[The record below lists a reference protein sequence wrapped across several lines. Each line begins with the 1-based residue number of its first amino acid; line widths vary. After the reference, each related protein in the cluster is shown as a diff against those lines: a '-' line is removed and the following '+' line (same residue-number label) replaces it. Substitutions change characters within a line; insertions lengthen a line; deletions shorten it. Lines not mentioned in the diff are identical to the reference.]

1 MKKRD
6 FLATLVAGGGIT
18 FLSSRLY
25 DQYQNNRLTLPDLT
39 ALDPFGQSIPDSTP
53 VNEVVVENIPE
64 NTQTRMIVAPE
75 NDLQEGFKHSERQV
89 DIAEIEHMEEKE
101 ADIYLEKIRNFDG
114 DFPGDVYLSE
124 INQLLLQPTIERLE
138 RVQRF
143 IGHGN
148 FNLIGFDEMLYFA
161 RNYEEIGTFD
171 PVELAF
177 LEEIFFNDATNYGFF
192 GEKVTP
198 ELTARINQSDVA
210 KIDGS
215 GHYLLKGGSL
225 NQYNLIHSDVGENL
239 LLTSGVRNVVKQ
251 MHLFLAKTRQSNGNL
266 SKASRSLAPPGYS
279 FHGIGDFD
287 VGKIGLGEANFTIDF
302 SNTEEFKRL
311 ITLGYVDIRYTD
323 TNRYGV
329 RYEPWHIKII

>member
-6 FLATLVAGGGIT
+6 FLAALLAGGGIS

-25 DQYQNNRLTLPDLT
+25 DQYKNNRLSFNGLPVLDSRTPTLHEPAPVEEFIAEDLGSGGR
-39 ALDPFGQSIPDSTP
+39 AL
-53 VNEVVVENIPE
+53 
-64 NTQTRMIVAPE
+64 RVAPE
-75 NDLQEGFKHSERQV
+75 NDLQEGFKHTERELDV
-89 DIAEIEHMEEKE
+89 ADIDQLEEGE
-101 ADIYLEKIRNFDG
+101 ADFYLEKIRNFDG
-114 DFPGDVYLSE
+114 DFPGDIYLSP
-124 INQLLLQPTIERLE
+124 INQLLLSPVIERLE

-148 FNLIGFDEMLYFA
+148 FNLIGLDEMLYFA
-161 RNYEEIGTFD
+161 RNYREIGEFD
-171 PVELAF
+171 PAELAF
-177 LEEIFFNDATNYGFF
+177 MEEIFFTDATNYGFF
-192 GEKVTP
+192 GEKVNP
-198 ELTARINQSDVA
+198 EITHRIAQTDVE
-210 KIDGS
+210 KIGGS
-215 GHYLLKGGSL
+215 GHYLWKGESL
-225 NQYNLIHSDVGENL
+225 ARYNQIRSDVGDNL
-239 LLTSGVRNVVKQ
+239 LLTSGIRNVVKQ
-251 MHLFLAKTRQSNGNL
+251 MHLFLSKTRQSNGNL

-279 FHGIGDFD
+279 FHGVGDFD